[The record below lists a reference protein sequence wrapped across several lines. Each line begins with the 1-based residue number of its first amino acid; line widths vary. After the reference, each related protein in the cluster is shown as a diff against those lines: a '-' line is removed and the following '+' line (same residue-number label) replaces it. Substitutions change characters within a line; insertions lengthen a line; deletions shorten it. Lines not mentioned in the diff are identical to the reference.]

1 MRRLFTG
8 RAGALRETRLMAR
21 LARLAAA
28 GLAHLLIQR
37 GNNGQPVFIDRPDR
51 ESYLHLLREAAMASQ
66 VAIHAYALTDNEAIL
81 LATPADAAGLSRMMQ
96 ALGRRYVARFNR
108 RHGRSGTLWEGRF
121 RATVIEAE
129 RYLHTA
135 ICFVELAPLRAGLA
149 REAPDYPWSS
159 ARHHLG
165 LASDPLV
172 TDHSLYWALGNTP
185 FEREAAHGQL
195 LQRALTGE
203 QTGAIADATMK
214 GWALGSES
222 FKARLEA
229 HTQRRVRPGLRGRP
243 RKPVQIAGL

>member
-1 MRRLFTG
+1 MRIDGLG
-8 RAGALRETRLMAR
+8 GARLMAR
-21 LARLAAA
+21 LARLVAA
-28 GLAHLLIQR
+28 GLVHLLIQR
-37 GNNGQPVFIDRPDR
+37 GNNGQAVFTDRPDR
-51 ESYLHLLREAAMASQ
+51 ESYLHLLREAAAASR

-81 LATPADAAGLSRMMQ
+81 LATPADAVGLSRMMQ
-96 ALGRRYVARFNR
+96 SLGRRYGARFNR

-129 RYLHTA
+129 RYLPAA

-149 REAPDYPWSS
+149 REASDHPWSS
-159 ARHHLG
+159 AGHHLG

-172 TDHSLYWALGNTP
+172 TDHALYWALGNTP

-195 LQRALTGE
+195 LQRALTAE

-222 FKARLEA
+222 FKASLEA
-229 HTQRRVRPGLRGRP
+229 SNQRRVRPGLRGRP
-243 RKPVQIAGL
+243 RKLAHAAGS